1 MTSSITFAGSG
12 SGLPVSDWITAMVA
26 SERAPVDAL
35 YTKKDTYNATKTALS
50 SIQSDFSALRT
61 SIQKLTDGNIASS
74 FDLFASRTATS
85 SDTNIS
91 TVTAAN
97 NTSVQKVTLSVD
109 NLATATKA
117 TSSDLSKSIDGT
129 ELFTAAANKQG
140 TLTATRDDGTVYGN
154 FSIYVNGAKN
164 EFTIEKTDTLN
175 TIVKKINDKFD
186 QNSDGDYSDNN
197 VKASIVDGKMHIDY
211 NNTAVTKLTLG
222 SNSDTTN
229 FFNIMQLSTASST
242 DNGDGTSGF
251 ASLSKINKINL
262 GGTIVGNTA
271 NLNVDS
277 ADPVTAGTFKIG
289 GTEFTIDSK
298 TSLATLI
305 SKINSSDK
313 AGVTAQIDTKTNKL
327 VLTSKTPG
335 KTAINFEN
343 GTSNFLT
350 KIGLITATGDST
362 ASQTLGENA
371 KIHIN
376 GAATALEVNSNT
388 VTGDVSGIPGLTINL
403 KKTTLSKATDGSTID
418 TPIDINIDQN
428 TDGIK
433 TALNDFISKYNQ
445 VLNDVSTQTGT
456 GQALHGEYSIV
467 SLKNSLRSMASGQIK
482 GLSAYD
488 SLSMI
493 GISTGSVGKSAKDTS
508 STFSLDSA
516 KLLTA
521 LQDNPSEVKA
531 LLIGDKTAGITG
543 VFQQLQTKLNSALDP
558 VSGFFSSKSD
568 SINTLISNT
577 DKSITK
583 GEDRITAYKALITKQ
598 FSDMDTYISKMQQ
611 SSSALSSI
619 K

>member
-61 SIQKLTDGNIASS
+61 SIQKLTDGNIAAS

-97 NTSVQKVTLSVD
+97 NTSVQKVILSVD

-186 QNSDGDYSDNN
+186 QNGDGNYSDNN

-229 FFNIMQLSTASST
+229 FFNIMQLSTASSI

-251 ASLSKINKINL
+251 ASLSKINKIN
-262 GGTIVGNTA
+262 VR
-271 NLNVDS
+271 
-277 ADPVTAGTFKIG
+277 K
-289 GTEFTIDSK
+289 
-298 TSLATLI
+298 
-305 SKINSSDK
+305 
-313 AGVTAQIDTKTNKL
+313 
-327 VLTSKTPG
+327 
-335 KTAINFEN
+335 
-343 GTSNFLT
+343 
-350 KIGLITATGDST
+350 
-362 ASQTLGENA
+362 
-371 KIHIN
+371 
-376 GAATALEVNSNT
+376 
-388 VTGDVSGIPGLTINL
+388 
-403 KKTTLSKATDGSTID
+403 
-418 TPIDINIDQN
+418 
-428 TDGIK
+428 
-433 TALNDFISKYNQ
+433 
-445 VLNDVSTQTGT
+445 
-456 GQALHGEYSIV
+456 
-467 SLKNSLRSMASGQIK
+467 
-482 GLSAYD
+482 
-488 SLSMI
+488 
-493 GISTGSVGKSAKDTS
+493 
-508 STFSLDSA
+508 
-516 KLLTA
+516 
-521 LQDNPSEVKA
+521 
-531 LLIGDKTAGITG
+531 
-543 VFQQLQTKLNSALDP
+543 
-558 VSGFFSSKSD
+558 
-568 SINTLISNT
+568 
-577 DKSITK
+577 
-583 GEDRITAYKALITKQ
+583 
-598 FSDMDTYISKMQQ
+598 
-611 SSSALSSI
+611 
-619 K
+619 

>member
-35 YTKKDTYNATKTALS
+35 YTKKDTYNTEKTALN
-50 SIQSDFSALRT
+50 SIQSDFAALQT

-74 FDLFASRTATS
+74 FDLFASRAATS
-85 SDTNIS
+85 SDTSVS

-109 NLATATKA
+109 NLATSTKA
-117 TSSDLSKSIDGT
+117 TSSDLSKSIDGS

-164 EFTIEKTDTLN
+164 EFTIEKTDTLD
-175 TIVKKINDKFD
+175 TIIKKINDKFD
-186 QNSDGDYSDNN
+186 QNGDGNYSDNN

-277 ADPVTAGTFKIG
+277 SDPVTAGTFKIG

-298 TSLATLI
+298 TSLATLM
-305 SKINSSDK
+305 SKINSSDA

-350 KIGLITATGDST
+350 KVGLITATGDST

-376 GAATALEVNSNT
+376 GSATALEVNSNT

-428 TDGIK
+428 TDGINS
-433 TALNDFISKYNQ
+433 ALSDFISKYNQ
-445 VLNDVSTQTGT
+445 VLTDVTTQTGT

-508 STFSLDSA
+508 SNFSLDSS
-516 KLLTA
+516 KLLAA

-568 SINTLISNT
+568 SIDTLISNT

-583 GEDRITAYKALITKQ
+583 GEDRVTAYKALITKQ
-598 FSDMDTYISKMQQ
+598 FSDMDTYISQMQQ

>member
-61 SIQKLTDGNIASS
+61 SIQKLTDGNIAAS

-186 QNSDGDYSDNN
+186 QNGDGNYSDNN

-313 AGVTAQIDTKTNKL
+313 AGVIAQIDTKTNKL

-350 KIGLITATGDST
+350 KIGLITDTGDST

-388 VTGDVSGIPGLTINL
+388 VTGDASGIPGLTINL

-445 VLNDVSTQTGT
+445 VLSDVTAQTGT

-508 STFSLDSA
+508 SNFSLDSS

-583 GEDRITAYKALITKQ
+583 GEDRVTAYKALITKQ

-611 SSSALSSI
+611 SSSAMSSI